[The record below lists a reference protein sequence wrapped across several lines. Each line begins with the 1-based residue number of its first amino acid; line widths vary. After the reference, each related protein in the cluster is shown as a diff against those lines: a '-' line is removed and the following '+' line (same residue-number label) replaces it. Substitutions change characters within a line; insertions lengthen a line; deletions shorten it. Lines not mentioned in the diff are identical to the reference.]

1 MPFEFDTVNEKW
13 IVYKTFQEINDL
25 TEINLSFWTFE
36 IVLCVKWQGWASI
49 WKESFTAELTRDF
62 FQQVHRERDRR
73 TSGWTE
79 YSPILLGVCSTEHT
93 RHMLNCCP
101 WPNERKYLIF
111 HPAPCL
117 LFFPWIGLWNT
128 HHGSNK
134 LPVDSLDWATLE
146 PLKRLL

>member
-62 FQQVHRERDRR
+62 FSTSPQREI
-73 TSGWTE
+73 E
-79 YSPILLGVCSTEHT
+79 LQAEL
-93 RHMLNCCP
+93 
-101 WPNERKYLIF
+101 
-111 HPAPCL
+111 
-117 LFFPWIGLWNT
+117 NT
-128 HHGSNK
+128 HLFS
-134 LPVDSLDWATLE
+134 
-146 PLKRLL
+146 